1 MKSITIKGI
10 PDDLYFKLIEWKGRM
25 KAENW
30 EDFLEKMVK
39 MLEES

>member
-10 PDDLYFKLIEWKGRM
+10 PDDLYFKLIEWKGKK

-30 EDFLEKMVK
+30 KDFLEKMVT
-39 MLEES
+39 MLEET

>member
-1 MKSITIKGI
+1 MKNITVKGI

-30 EDFLEKMVK
+30 EIFLEKMVK
-39 MLEES
+39 ILEES

>member
-10 PDDLYFKLIEWKGRM
+10 PDDLYFKLIELKGKM

-39 MLEES
+39 MMEER